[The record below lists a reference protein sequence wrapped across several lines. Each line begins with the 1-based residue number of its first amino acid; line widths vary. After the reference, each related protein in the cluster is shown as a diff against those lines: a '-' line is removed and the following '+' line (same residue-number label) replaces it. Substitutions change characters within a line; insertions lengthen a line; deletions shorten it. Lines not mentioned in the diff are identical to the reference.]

1 MLVLSRKKN
10 ETIMIGDDILITL
23 VESSNG
29 VAKIGI
35 EAPRNVKVYR
45 KEVYDAIQEENRAAA
60 AAPGTLDFGSMEL
73 PTLGGDAAR
82 KGPSLPGVKK
92 PGTGGKRS

>member
-10 ETIMIGDDILITL
+10 ETIMIGDDIFIT
-23 VESSNG
+23 VVDAMNG
-29 VAKIGI
+29 VVKIGI

-60 AAPGTLDFGSMEL
+60 QSSQHLQ
-73 PTLGGDAAR
+73 
-82 KGPSLPGVKK
+82 LPGNFTFPTSKK
-92 PGTGGKRS
+92 K